1 MRAQL
6 QVAADQQYI
15 SPDEH
20 STLNELCRRTS
31 GMISNFITH
40 LQTSAYAGEKFTRPR
55 RLAEQTSEKR
65 HQALRAAQLLNV
77 RSNPPPGE

>member
-1 MRAQL
+1 
-6 QVAADQQYI
+6 
-15 SPDEH
+15 
-20 STLNELCRRTS
+20 
-31 GMISNFITH
+31 MISNFITH